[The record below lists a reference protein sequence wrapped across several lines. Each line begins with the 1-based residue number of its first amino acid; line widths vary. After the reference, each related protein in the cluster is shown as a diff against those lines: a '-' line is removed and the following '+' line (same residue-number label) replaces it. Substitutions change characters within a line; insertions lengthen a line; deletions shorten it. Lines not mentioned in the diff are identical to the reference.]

1 MASNHQWF
9 RSEKKNDFV
18 FMNNHVSIKDVH
30 THWCDRRCADFNYWN
45 KMHFEKNDNQP
56 YLNKYQPGTTYQ
68 FGCFGCSVTRGTGT
82 YRGEEWPAL
91 IEKDGGSVIN
101 LAENGLGPDG
111 IYLNLSN
118 ALKEFNIT
126 KILIVFPNLARRL
139 QILQK
144 GKLYMRVPTTIG
156 DCNNDEALRYSVFCT
171 PEQRQILLNKLA
183 KDMASGY
190 LERRSEKIIK
200 NTIKLIQDHG
210 KTGWFSSYDDA
221 TYSYLESLGIGASLL
236 PRFPK
241 SDNLGLDKQH
251 HSAKQHLEWY
261 QQIKARIGL

>member
-1 MASNHQWF
+1 
-9 RSEKKNDFV
+9 
-18 FMNNHVSIKDVH
+18 MNNHLSIKDVH
-30 THWCDRRCADFNYWN
+30 THWCDSRCADVNEWN
-45 KMHFEKNDNQP
+45 ETHSREIDNKP
-56 YLNKYQPGTTYQ
+56 YLNKYQPGHTYQ

-118 ALKEFNIT
+118 ALKEFNIK
-126 KILIVFPNLARRL
+126 KIVIVFPNLARRL

-144 GKLYMRVPTTIG
+144 EQLYMRVPTTIQ
-156 DCNNDEALRYSVFCT
+156 DCDNKEALNYSVFCT
-171 PEQRQILLNKLA
+171 PDQRQIILDKLS
-183 KDMASGY
+183 KDASSGY
-190 LERRSEKIIK
+190 LQRRSKKIIK
-200 NTIKLIQDHG
+200 QILKLLRYHR
-210 KTGWFSSYDDA
+210 KEGWFSSYDES
-221 TYSYLESLGIGASLL
+221 TYNYLESLDIANNLL

-251 HSAKQHLEWY
+251 HSAKQHFDWY
-261 QQIKARIGL
+261 NQIKKSIGL